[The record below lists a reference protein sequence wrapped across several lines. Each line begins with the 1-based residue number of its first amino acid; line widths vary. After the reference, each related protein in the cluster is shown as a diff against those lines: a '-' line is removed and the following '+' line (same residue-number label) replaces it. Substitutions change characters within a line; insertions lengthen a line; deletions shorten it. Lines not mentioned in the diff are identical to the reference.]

1 MEGLVKSN
9 ILYPEIDETQ
19 KNSSQQSI
27 IVLLK

>member
-1 MEGLVKSN
+1 MEGLAKSN

-19 KNSSQQSI
+19 KNSLQQSI

>member
-9 ILYPEIDETQ
+9 ILYPEIYETQ
-19 KNSSQQSI
+19 KNSLQQSI